1 MSTGEREP
9 ETYTLSHTQACRAA
23 KLVIQT
29 WGVGGIVE
37 MLRDRQKGGE
47 HLERGCRL
55 IVVNCL
61 LSPQEDPNIPPSIIK
76 LKQNQVLEN

>member
-1 MSTGEREP
+1 
-9 ETYTLSHTQACRAA
+9 
-23 KLVIQT
+23 
-29 WGVGGIVE
+29 

-76 LKQNQVLEN
+76 LKQNQVLGN